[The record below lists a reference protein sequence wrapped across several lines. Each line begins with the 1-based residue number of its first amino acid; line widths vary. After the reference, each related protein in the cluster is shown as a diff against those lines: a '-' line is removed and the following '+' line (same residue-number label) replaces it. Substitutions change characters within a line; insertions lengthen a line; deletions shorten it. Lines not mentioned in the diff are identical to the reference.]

1 MAIVCY
7 NIFMPKRHL
16 RKPSNNEVW
25 HSPDYYPIPVSLR
38 RARDWTLPLKWFG
51 YVIFVAGALLNA
63 LNIYPLNAVFMMGG
77 GFVWAAVG
85 WLNRDWPLLALNIS
99 LNGIYIAGLIWN
111 YS

>member
-1 MAIVCY
+1 MSKRP
-7 NIFMPKRHL
+7 PK
-16 RKPSNNEVW
+16 KSTPNGVW
-25 HSPDYYPIPVSLR
+25 HRPDYYPIPVGLR
-38 RARDWTLPLKWFG
+38 RARDWILPLKWFG
-51 YVIFVAGALLNA
+51 YAIFVAGALLNA

-85 WLNRDWPLLALNIS
+85 WLTRDWPLLALNLS

>member
-1 MAIVCY
+1 
-7 NIFMPKRHL
+7 MPKKHL
-16 RKPSNNEVW
+16 RRPSNNGVW
-25 HSPDYYPIPVSLR
+25 HSPDYYPTPVSMK